1 MNGSAA
7 ELGALRVYPTADGSF
22 SLHSDHFGEAFHNSA
37 GALNE
42 ARAKFVRPAELQ
54 RFSSG
59 SGLKILDVCLGLGYN
74 TAAVLEALPEAG
86 PAVQWWGL
94 ELDRRPLEQALEEVS
109 FQSLWSDPVLAKLE
123 AIRDHGGWQEPNK
136 LQEPNS
142 QGIQLWGDARAMLQE
157 IPEPV
162 RFDLVLLDAFSPQRC
177 PELWSKEFLG
187 ALARL
192 LAPQGRLL
200 TYSRSAAV
208 RASLKR
214 AGLSLFSL
222 LPAPG
227 ERVGWSSGT
236 LATPPESGCHQDGPG
251 WRPLSAM
258 EWEHLQT
265 RAAVPFRD
273 PQGNATAEIILERR
287 RLEQEQCGYEATN
300 AWQRRWAHAR
310 QKQEPLEQQS

>member
-22 SLHSDHFGEAFHNSA
+22 SLHSDHFREAFHNSA

-42 ARAKFVRPAELQ
+42 ARAKFVQPAELQ

-59 SGLKILDVCLGLGYN
+59 SDLRILDVCLGLGYN
-74 TAAVLEALPEAG
+74 TAAVLEALPTAG
-86 PAVQWWGL
+86 PKLRWWGL
-94 ELDRRPLEQALEEVS
+94 ELDRRPLEQALEQAS
-109 FQSLWSDPVLAKLE
+109 FQCLWSAPVLAKLQ
-123 AIRDHGGWQEPNK
+123 AIRDDGGWQEH
-136 LQEPNS
+136 NS
-142 QGIQLWGDARAMLQE
+142 QGIQLWGDARSMLQQ

-162 RFDLVLLDAFSPQRC
+162 RFDLILLDAFSPQRC
-177 PELWSKEFLG
+177 PELWSEEFLG
-187 ALARL
+187 ALARR
-192 LAPQGRLL
+192 LAPEGRLL

-227 ERVGWSSGT
+227 ERAGWSSGT
-236 LATPPESGCHQDGPG
+236 LATPTDSGCRQDGPG
-251 WRPLSAM
+251 WRPLSSM

-273 PQGNATAEIILERR
+273 PQGNATADAILQRR
-287 RLEQEQCGYEATN
+287 REEQQHCGYEPTN
-300 AWQRRWAHAR
+300 AWQRRWRRDSA
-310 QKQEPLEQQS
+310 S

>member
-42 ARAKFVRPAELQ
+42 ARAKFVQPAELQ
-54 RFSSG
+54 RLNSRSE
-59 SGLKILDVCLGLGYN
+59 LRILDVCLGLGYN
-74 TAAVLEALPEAG
+74 TAAVMEGLPSAG
-86 PAVQWWGL
+86 PQVPWWGL
-94 ELDRRPLEQALEEVS
+94 ELDRRPLEQALEQAS
-109 FQSLWSDPVLAKLE
+109 FQCLWSAPVLAKLQ
-123 AIRDHGGWQEPNK
+123 AIRDHGGWQEH
-136 LQEPNS
+136 NS
-142 QGIQLWGDARAMLQE
+142 QGIQLWGDARSMLQQ

-162 RFDLVLLDAFSPQRC
+162 RFDLILLDAFSPQRC
-177 PELWSKEFLG
+177 PELWSEEFLG
-187 ALARL
+187 ALARR
-192 LAPQGRLL
+192 LAPLGRLL

-214 AGLSLFSL
+214 AGLNLFSL

-236 LATPPESGCHQDGPG
+236 LATPADSGCPPNGPG
-251 WRPLSAM
+251 WRPLSVM

-273 PQGNATAEIILERR
+273 PHSLSLIHI
-287 RLEQEQCGYEATN
+287 
-300 AWQRRWAHAR
+300 
-310 QKQEPLEQQS
+310 

>member
-1 MNGSAA
+1 MNLESVSAS
-7 ELGALRVYPTADGSF
+7 EVRSLGPLEIYPTADGSF
-22 SLHSDHFGEAFHNSA
+22 SLHSEHFGEAFHNSA

-42 ARAKFVRPAELQ
+42 ARAKFVQPAELQ
-54 RFSSG
+54 RFSDG
-59 SGLKILDVCLGLGYN
+59 SGLRILDVCLGLGYN
-74 TAAVLEALPEAG
+74 TAAVLEAIPAAG

-94 ELDRRPLEQALEEVS
+94 ELDRRPLEQALEQAS
-109 FQSLWSDPVLAKLE
+109 FQCLWSAPVLARLE
-123 AIRDHGGWQEPNK
+123 AVRDHGGWHDPS
-136 LQEPNS
+136 S

-177 PELWSKEFLG
+177 PELWSEEFLG
-187 ALARL
+187 ALARR

-214 AGLSLFSL
+214 AGLSLYSL

-236 LATPPESGCHQDGPG
+236 LATPVDSGCPPNGPG
-251 WRPLSAM
+251 WRSLSAM

-273 PQGNATAEIILERR
+273 PQGNATAEVILERR

-300 AWQRRWAHAR
+300 AWQRRWHR
-310 QKQEPLEQQS
+310 DSPS

>member
-1 MNGSAA
+1 MSGSAA
-7 ELGALRVYPTADGSF
+7 ELGTLRVYTTADGSF

-42 ARAKFVRPAELQ
+42 ARAKFVQPAELE
-54 RFSSG
+54 RFSTG
-59 SGLKILDVCLGLGYN
+59 SRLRILDVCLGLGYN
-74 TAAVLEALPEAG
+74 TAAVLEALSTAG
-86 PAVQWWGL
+86 PKLQWWGL
-94 ELDRRPLEQALEEVS
+94 ELDPRPLEQALDQAS
-109 FQSLWSDPVLAKLE
+109 FQSLWSTSVLAKLE
-123 AIRDHGGWQEPNK
+123 AIRDRNGWQEPM
-136 LQEPNS
+136 S
-142 QGIQLWGDARAMLQE
+142 HGIQLWGDARAMLQK

-177 PELWSKEFLG
+177 PELWSEEFLG
-187 ALARL
+187 ALAQR

-200 TYSRSAAV
+200 TYSRSAAI

-227 ERVGWSSGT
+227 ERSGWSSGT
-236 LATPPESGCHQDGPG
+236 LATPADSCCLLDGPG
-251 WRPLSAM
+251 WRPLSTM

-273 PQGNATAEIILERR
+273 PQGNATAEVILERR
-287 RLEQEQCGYEATN
+287 RIEQEHCGYEATN
-300 AWQRRWAHAR
+300 AWQRRWSHMR
-310 QKQEPLEQQS
+310 PKRDNLEERS